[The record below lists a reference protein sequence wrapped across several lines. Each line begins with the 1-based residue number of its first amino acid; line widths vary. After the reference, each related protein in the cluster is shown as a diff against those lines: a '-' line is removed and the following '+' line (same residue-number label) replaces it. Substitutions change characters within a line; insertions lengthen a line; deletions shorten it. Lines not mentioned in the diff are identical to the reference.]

1 MANTTSTLPT
11 PNQPA
16 RPLCLPPATSIPTVL
31 SPCLETLKSI
41 IAYLHGTNGTD
52 QLEPGLWQ
60 SQVIRVTDRAIHL
73 LHAIS
78 EQLVDGGLGILDNQD
93 EKYQRVLRLKSVLS
107 DIEVFVGSLTTLQD
121 PLTTILLDPVHF
133 SCTETAVTKLNNRL
147 ASLAECYEDVVSLP
161 TRLEQWK
168 AEDAE
173 DKIEDLRALPS
184 YILKSRPTIAV
195 LKKFEAACA
204 LPIDAESSDSGPEK
218 RRTRFYDSPLSTTS
232 THAQTS
238 FPSVS
243 EGTNLS
249 PAQHL
254 EFLNF
259 VYHQNPK
266 LLANHEITNNPGT
279 IQNKDPKV
287 DHLKVCGEYP
297 IDLGDHMEGSS
308 EVKLTR
314 KQKRNRNN
322 NKRKEKT
329 RMNQLRQIVPTSEYS
344 IHYRRATLQPMRLVQ
359 HNEVIMI
366 NKKLGG
372 IVRFTQRWASYA
384 NRSVV

>member
-1 MANTTSTLPT
+1 M
-11 PNQPA
+11 
-16 RPLCLPPATSIPTVL
+16 
-31 SPCLETLKSI
+31 
-41 IAYLHGTNGTD
+41 
-52 QLEPGLWQ
+52 
-60 SQVIRVTDRAIHL
+60 
-73 LHAIS
+73 
-78 EQLVDGGLGILDNQD
+78 
-93 EKYQRVLRLKSVLS
+93 SVLS